1 VKSNLTIAFLTSTDP
16 NDKRSWSGIHYC
28 MYNSLKNNFVTV
40 DAIGPIDGF
49 LLKSIGII
57 NKVSR
62 FLFNKGYN
70 HNNSIIRSYLLS
82 LTINRRINKKKY
94 DIIFAPAS
102 STEVAFIK
110 TKVPIIYL
118 SDSSF
123 GQLNGYYD
131 VFSNLFKFSIKESNY
146 IEQKAI
152 NKSSY
157 FVYPSKWA
165 TDYVIKEY
173 NVDKSKVS
181 IIPFGANIDK
191 KFIKYIEKT
200 RKKDE
205 LFKLLFIG
213 VYWKRKGGDVVFDTF
228 KFLLDKGYNVS
239 LTICGC
245 VPPIQHEKMKVYPFL
260 NKNIEEDMNKL
271 TEIIQESHV
280 LFVPTKADCSP
291 IVFCEASAFGL
302 PIITTDTGGV
312 SSIVEND
319 VNGFCLPINSNSTA
333 YAEVIIKLIQDEQNF
348 LKLSKSS
355 RALYLSKL
363 NWENWGK
370 EVSDI
375 ISKISNN
382 NKS

>member
-1 VKSNLTIAFLTSTDP
+1 MKSNLKIAFLTSTNP
-16 NDKRSWSGIHYC
+16 NDKRSWSGTHNR
-28 MYNSLKNNFVTV
+28 MFQSLKNHFITV
-40 DAIGPIDGF
+40 DAIGPIDNF
-49 LLKSIGII
+49 AFKSLGAI
-57 NKVSR
+57 NKITR
-62 FLFNKGYN
+62 FLFKKGYN
-70 HNNSIIRSYLLS
+70 HNNSIIRSYFLS
-82 LTINRRINKKKY
+82 VIINKRIKKKKY
-94 DIIFAPAS
+94 DIIFAPAA

-110 TKVPIIYL
+110 TNVPIVYL

-131 VFSNLFKFSIKESNY
+131 VFSNLFKASIKESNY
-146 IEQKAI
+146 IEQKGIDKA
-152 NKSSY
+152 SY

-165 TDYVIKEY
+165 ADYVIKEY

-181 IIPFGANIDK
+181 IVPFGANIDK

-200 RKKDE
+200 RKKDD

-213 VYWKRKGGDVVFDTF
+213 VYWERKGGDVVYDTF

-271 TEIIQESHV
+271 TAIIQESHV

-312 SSIVEND
+312 SSIVENNI
-319 VNGFCLPINSNSTA
+319 NGFCLPLNSSATA
-333 YAEVIIKLIQDEQNF
+333 YAELIIKLIQDEEKYLN
-348 LKLSKSS
+348 LSKSS
-355 RALYLSKL
+355 RELYLKKL
-363 NWENWGK
+363 NWENWANVVA
-370 EVSDI
+370 EI
-375 ISKISNN
+375 ISKISNK

>member
-1 VKSNLTIAFLTSTDP
+1 MKSNLTIAFLTSTDP

>member
-375 ISKISNN
+375 ITKISNN